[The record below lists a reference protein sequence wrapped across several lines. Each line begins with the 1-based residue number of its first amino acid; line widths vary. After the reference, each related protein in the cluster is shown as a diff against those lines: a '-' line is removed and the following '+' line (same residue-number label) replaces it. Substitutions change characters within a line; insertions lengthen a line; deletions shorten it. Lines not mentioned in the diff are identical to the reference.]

1 MHAKPPDS
9 PDVAPDSPDVDLNP
23 PDSPDVEDLNAKLDS
38 PPDSPANVQKF
49 CVNEWPHQMINQQPC
64 YRKTHKRRQRLH

>member
-1 MHAKPPDS
+1 MPDPPDVDMHAK
-9 PDVAPDSPDVDLNP
+9 P
-23 PDSPDVEDLNAKLDS
+23 PDSPDVEDLNAKPDS

-49 CVNEWPHQMINQQPC
+49 CVNEWRFYIPVYSHQMINQQPC